1 MKNTIRNIILYIRK
15 YSDYNDWLT
24 YYNKHTWVEAWS
36 KFFRD
41 IAEVDEENAKSI
53 EISLLKENI
62 TEDALDTIQT
72 NVSLLRVSAFL
83 IIIEKQE

>member
-1 MKNTIRNIILYIRK
+1 M
-15 YSDYNDWLT
+15 T

-36 KFFRD
+36 KLFRD

-62 TEDALDTIQT
+62 TEKTDSELEGDFGITRTQLKRSDLKT
-72 NVSLLRVSAFL
+72 KSPSYFYCLPL
-83 IIIEKQE
+83 